1 MCVCVCVCVYV
12 PHLHRCPWSL
22 EEDVRSPTAGVT
34 GGYKL
39 PNVDIENWTRVF
51 CNSSNHSFLVQ
62 MYVFER
68 FACRYVW
75 ASGMCLVP
83 EEVRIGHQTPGNQAH
98 ALNCWIISL
107 APYLYWDRV
116 SLWSWMPRN
125 ALAVASRALGSRMCV
140 NMTSLS
146 VSMLD
151 CWAISSVPR
160 KTHVW
165 FCYVFFFIVIVLFL
179 WDSVSLCNPTWPG
192 MTMKYICGDSPVSTS
207 WVLGLRVSHCP

>member
-1 MCVCVCVCVYV
+1 
-12 PHLHRCPWSL
+12 
-22 EEDVRSPTAGVT
+22 
-34 GGYKL
+34 
-39 PNVDIENWTRVF
+39 
-51 CNSSNHSFLVQ
+51 
-62 MYVFER
+62 MYVLER

-83 EEVRIGHQTPGNQAH
+83 EEVRIGHQSPGNQAH

-116 SLWSWMPRN
+116 SLWSWMPRD

-160 KTHVW
+160 KTLVW
-165 FCYVFFFIVIVLFL
+165 FCYVFFLLSLFCFYETVSH
-179 WDSVSLCNPTWPG
+179 SVTQ
-192 MTMKYICGDSPVSTS
+192 
-207 WVLGLRVSHCP
+207 LGLGWLWSTFVAILLSLLPECWDYMCESLPIAS